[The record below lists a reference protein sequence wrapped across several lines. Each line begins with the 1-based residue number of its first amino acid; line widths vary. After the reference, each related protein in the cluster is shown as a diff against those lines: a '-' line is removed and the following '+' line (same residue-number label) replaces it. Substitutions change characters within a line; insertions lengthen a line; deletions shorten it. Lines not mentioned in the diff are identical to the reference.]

1 MERNV
6 TATLINLYHICHRE
20 TWLHAHEIRME
31 HTSDVVYEGKLIGET
46 TYPQRAEQYTQ
57 LELEGIKIDFYDR
70 KANVIH
76 ETKKSDKAEYAHLAQ
91 VRYYQYVLEQNG
103 IAGASAVLEYPKL
116 RQTQAV
122 PPLTDEDRGQITEW
136 VRGVEALVRSKT
148 CPPRINKSLCKS
160 CSYYDFCYV
169 EERAE

>member
-1 MERNV
+1 MSI
-6 TATLINLYHICHRE
+6 TATQISYYHLCHRKL
-20 TWLHAHEIRME
+20 WLSYYNISME
-31 HTSDVVYEGKLIGET
+31 HTSDIVYEGKLIGET
-46 TYPQRAEQYTQ
+46 TYPQRAERYTQ

-76 ETKKSDKAEYAHLAQ
+76 ETKKSNKAEYAHIAQ

-116 RQTQAV
+116 RQTEAV
-122 PPLTDEDRGQITEW
+122 PPLTDDDRRQVTEW
-136 VRGVEALVRSKT
+136 VRGVEDLIKAKT
-148 CPPRINKSLCKS
+148 CPPRIKKLLCKS

-169 EERAE
+169 EEISD